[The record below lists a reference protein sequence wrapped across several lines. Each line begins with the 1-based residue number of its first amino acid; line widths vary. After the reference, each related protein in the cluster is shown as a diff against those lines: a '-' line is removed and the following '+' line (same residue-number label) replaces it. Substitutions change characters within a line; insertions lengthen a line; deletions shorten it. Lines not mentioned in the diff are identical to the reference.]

1 MGFPRRSGPSN
12 LSKKFNFGEC
22 PGAFSRLLDS
32 ISNSGMAKKRFRDD
46 LDSLFG
52 NDPKPLSLFPKEEKS
67 QQSNPEDE
75 ATESV
80 TVDVPDRRSGS
91 KGGGKGFSDSLD
103 AFLSEAFDAQD
114 SPTDP
119 SSAPKSRRRRA
130 ASRGSRPRGLDML
143 IQNTTV
149 QQDDP
154 GPAGSHT
161 RRVTLLFN
169 KKHLD
174 KLKTI
179 AQEKDLYLK
188 DIVSEIVEAYLRRQE
203 G

>member
-1 MGFPRRSGPSN
+1 
-12 LSKKFNFGEC
+12 
-22 PGAFSRLLDS
+22 
-32 ISNSGMAKKRFRDD
+32 MAKKRFRDD

-52 NDPKPLSLFPKEEKS
+52 NDPKPLSLFPEDDTSKKAGS
-67 QQSNPEDE
+67 DPNDNDE
-75 ATESV
+75 ATESF
-80 TVDVPDRRSGS
+80 TVDVPVRRSAGKGS
-91 KGGGKGFSDSLD
+91 SKGFSDSLD

-114 SPTDP
+114 KPAEPAST
-119 SSAPKSRRRRA
+119 PKPRRRRMR
-130 ASRGSRPRGLDML
+130 SSRPRGLDML

-149 QQDDP
+149 KQDDP
-154 GPAGSHT
+154 GPAGTHT

-174 KLKTI
+174 KLKAI

-188 DIVSEIVEAYLRRQE
+188 DIVAEVVEEYLRRK

>member
-1 MGFPRRSGPSN
+1 
-12 LSKKFNFGEC
+12 
-22 PGAFSRLLDS
+22 
-32 ISNSGMAKKRFRDD
+32 MAKKRFRDD

-52 NDPKPLSLFPKEEKS
+52 NDPKPLSLFPEAEKT
-67 QQSNPEDE
+67 PRPDPDDE
-75 ATESV
+75 TTESV
-80 TVDVPDRRSGS
+80 TVDVPVRRAGS
-91 KGGGKGFSDSLD
+91 KGSGKGFSDSLD
-103 AFLSEAFDAQD
+103 AFLSEAFDD
-114 SPTDP
+114 PTDTPTDP
-119 SSAPKSRRRRA
+119 APTPKPRRRRTA

-154 GPAGSHT
+154 GPAGTHT